1 MGVPAF
7 KQINAT
13 TQELSFVQDNVAL
26 ALKPLQN
33 SPFVGGVL
41 LTGIVL
47 AAGSNAIQHT
57 LGRTPQL
64 WVVCDTNAAQTVYRT
79 SWTTSLIN
87 LTASGAVTVSLW
99 IN

>member
-1 MGVPAF
+1 MGLPAF
-7 KQINAT
+7 KQINT
-13 TQELSFVQDNVAL
+13 NDQNLQLIQDAVSSAL
-26 ALKPLQN
+26 RPIQS

-41 LTGIVL
+41 LTGVVL
-47 AAGSNAIQHT
+47 AAGTNAIQHT
-57 LGRTPQL
+57 LGRTPTV
-64 WVVCDTNAAQTVYRT
+64 WVICDTNAAQTVYRT